1 MDASPL
7 SPNSASILIVN
18 PYLYYHSLA
27 PEGSVVA
34 IVTSVHC
41 FDGHLLGIMFPLNIN
56 IKRHLGKLLDVC
68 GHVAFPFLLLGIFRA
83 LQTF

>member
-41 FDGHLLGIMFPLNIN
+41 FDGHLLGIILLNI
-56 IKRHLGKLLDVC
+56 
-68 GHVAFPFLLLGIFRA
+68 
-83 LQTF
+83 